1 MMVIDDYQERSV
13 QIGGLEIS
21 AMGVG
26 AWAWGDKAYWGYDSS
41 QEIAA
46 KEAFSKSIERG
57 LNFFD
62 TAEVYGV
69 GVEWGHSETLCGR
82 FARDLQASTAAAAP
96 EVIIA
101 TKFAPIPLRTSRESV
116 LKALRQSLERIGTDR
131 CDLYQLHWP
140 SFFFDAQYWDGLADA
155 YDAGLV
161 RAVGVS
167 NYSAKRLAAVHRV
180 LAARGIPLASNQV
193 QYSLVHRTP
202 EHNGVRKACED
213 LGVKLLAYSPLG
225 QGLLTGSY
233 SKDRLPTGP
242 RGLTF
247 RDRFKQTSELVS
259 EMRRIADAAG
269 KTPAQVAINWCM
281 CKGAVPIPGARNAQQ
296 AVDNAGAL
304 GWRLEPH
311 EVAALDAASALVP
324 SSPGMPLA
332 DW

>member
-193 QYSLVHRTP
+193 QQQPHSCIAGFVQLTVHIQVQYSLVHRTP

-233 SKDRLPTGP
+233 RCRADIGSLHSSSRS
-242 RGLTF
+242 RGHFL
-247 RDRFKQTSELVS
+247 
-259 EMRRIADAAG
+259 
-269 KTPAQVAINWCM
+269 
-281 CKGAVPIPGARNAQQ
+281 
-296 AVDNAGAL
+296 
-304 GWRLEPH
+304 
-311 EVAALDAASALVP
+311 
-324 SSPGMPLA
+324 
-332 DW
+332 